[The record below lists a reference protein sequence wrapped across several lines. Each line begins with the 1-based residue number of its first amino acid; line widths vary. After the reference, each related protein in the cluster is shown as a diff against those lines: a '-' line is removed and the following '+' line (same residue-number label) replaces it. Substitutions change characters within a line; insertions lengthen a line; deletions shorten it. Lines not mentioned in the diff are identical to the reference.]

1 MSLTAHDA
9 LQAPGAQ
16 NTFSGLSWLT
26 APFCSVGTKA
36 APQTLFLHP
45 KVRWAVRKAPRA
57 GFILSFGFVCLTVF
71 VQGLLSH
78 R

>member
-26 APFCSVGTKA
+26 APFCSIGTKA
-36 APQTLFLHP
+36 APQTLPPARESSLGRKEGPTRRLH
-45 KVRWAVRKAPRA
+45 
-57 GFILSFGFVCLTVF
+57 S
-71 VQGLLSH
+71 
-78 R
+78 